1 VNCQVRFLEE
11 GEAATLSPLLD
22 QQSPE
27 LLFQLLE
34 QVPDKP
40 EAYRFNSVAVKEPKF
55 EIDGVFLPP
64 EGAPNGIVYFCEVQF
79 QKDLLLYERLF
90 GESLLYFFRNRELFA
105 DWRAV
110 IIYPSRKMEQSRILP
125 YEDLVYSHR
134 TTRIYL
140 DELGDIETLPIGV
153 ALMVLTTIDEAEAP
167 QVARDLLQRSD
178 VQDSPS
184 VVNRAIIEMIS
195 IIMTYKFISMSRQ
208 EIEAMLDIT
217 IQETRVYRDA
227 KEEGRQE
234 GKKEGKREGKR
245 EGKKEGKKEGQ
256 LSLVLLLLKK
266 QLGKISPK
274 LTRRIQALSL
284 EESEALAIALLQF
297 KTMADLETWLAEQS
311 D

>member
-1 VNCQVRFLEE
+1 MRRDSIFYKLF
-11 GEAATLSPLLD
+11 
-22 QQSPE
+22 QQSPD

-34 QVPDKP
+34 QVPDNP

-64 EGAPNGIVYFCEVQF
+64 EGTPNGIVYFCEVQF
-79 QKDLLLYERLF
+79 QKDVILYERLF

-140 DELGDIETLPIGV
+140 DELGEIESLPIGV
-153 ALMVLTTIDEAEAP
+153 ALMVLTTIDEADAP
-167 QVARDLLQRSD
+167 QVARDLLQRSE
-178 VQDSPS
+178 VQESPT

-227 KEEGRQE
+227 KEEGWQEGRQE
-234 GKKEGKREGKR
+234 ER
-245 EGKKEGKKEGQ
+245 

-266 QLGKISPK
+266 KFGKISPK

-284 EESEALAIALLQF
+284 EQSEALAIALLQF
-297 KTMADLETWLAEQS
+297 KTIADLETWLAGQS

>member
-1 VNCQVRFLEE
+1 MRRDSIFYKLF
-11 GEAATLSPLLD
+11 
-22 QQSPE
+22 QQSPD

-34 QVPDKP
+34 QVPDNP
-40 EAYRFNSVAVKEPKF
+40 QAYRFNSVAVKEPKF

-64 EGAPNGIVYFCEVQF
+64 DGTPDGIVYFCEVQF

-90 GESLLYFFRNRELFA
+90 GESLLYFFRNRERFA

-167 QVARDLLQRSD
+167 QVARDLLQRSE
-178 VQDSPS
+178 VQESPA

-208 EIEAMLDIT
+208 EVEAMLDIT

-227 KEEGRQE
+227 KEEGWQEGRQE
-234 GKKEGKREGKR
+234 GR
-245 EGKKEGKKEGQ
+245 
-256 LSLVLLLLKK
+256 LSLILLLLKNQFGK
-266 QLGKISPK
+266 KISPK
-274 LTRRIQALSL
+274 LTRRIQALSS
-284 EESEALAIALLQF
+284 EQSEALAIALLQF
-297 KTMADLETWLAEQS
+297 KTIADLETWLAGRS